1 MRLSVDHLDPKF
13 LGEFKG
19 LRVQN
24 EPSACVIED
33 KRHVLHWLILAE
45 VYQVNFRIVRT
56 AEHECLTEFW
66 AALFHI
72 FKQRELDLGLL
83 LL

>member
-13 LGEFKG
+13 LGELKS

-24 EPSACVIED
+24 EPPARVIED
-33 KRHVLHWLILAE
+33 KCHVLHWLIFTE

-56 AEHECLTEFW
+56 AEHECLTEVW
-66 AALFHI
+66 TALFHV
-72 FKQRELDLGLL
+72 FEQRELDLGLL